1 MPLFDADLRAL
12 MAALD
17 RSRARVE
24 FSPDGT
30 VQVANANFLDLMGY
44 TLAEVVGRRHTMFV
58 AEAERDSDA
67 YRLFWESLRRGEAQT
82 REFKRIAKDGRA
94 VWIQATYDPVLDRAG
109 RVTRVVKFA
118 SDVTAQVLR
127 TLDHDGQLDALHR
140 SQAVIEFALDGTIL
154 TANANFLDAVGY
166 RVEEIQGRHH
176 SLFVDPAE
184 QAGAAYRGFW
194 ERLGRGEFASGEF
207 RRIAKG
213 GREIWIQATYNP
225 IRDRDG
231 VPVKVVK
238 FASDIT
244 RQKLHSADATGQ
256 LAAVNRSQAVIEFA
270 PDATVLSAN
279 ENFLAAV
286 GYGIEEVRGQ
296 PHAMFVDAHYAQSPD
311 YAAFWERL
319 RRGEFATG
327 MFQRIAKGG
336 RPVWIQASYNPIF
349 DPNGRLTKIVKYAT
363 DVTANMAARSVAI
376 NAAEQTLEHVQAIT
390 ASVEAMNAAA
400 AGISHAMAQSKEAV
414 DDIHRRA
421 DVADAATERLKAAAG
436 AMGGV
441 ASMIAGIA
449 QQINL
454 LALNATIEAARAGE
468 AGRGFAVVATEVKE
482 LAGQA
487 AAATAR
493 ISGEVVGMQAV
504 SAEVADTLASIT
516 SAIGTISTHVEGVS
530 TATEEQQRATGDIL
544 TRMRQ
549 AASGVSSIGA
559 SLDDWTDGMEERRS
573 ERRARVFLPAEI
585 LWDGQRVSCSV
596 RDLTEGGARLHVA
609 RPDQIPDRFVLVLED
624 GRRFECETRHRA
636 GATINTQ
643 FRSRAAGRA
652 RQAA

>member
-166 RVEEIQGRHH
+166 RIEEIRGRHH
-176 SLFVDPAE
+176 SLFVDSAE

-279 ENFLAAV
+279 ENFLATI
-286 GYGIEEVRGQ
+286 GYGTEEVRGQ

-336 RPVWIQASYNPIF
+336 RPIWIQASYNPIF

-400 AGISHAMAQSKEAV
+400 AGISHAMAQSKDAV

-421 DVADAATERLKAAAG
+421 DVADAATERLKSAAG

-493 ISGEVVGMQAV
+493 IGGEVVGMQAV
-504 SAEVADTLASIT
+504 SAEVANTLASIT

-530 TATEEQQRATGDIL
+530 TATGEQQRATGDIL
-544 TRMRQ
+544 ARMRQ
-549 AASGVSSIGA
+549 AASGVSSIGT

-573 ERRARVFLPAEI
+573 ERRARVFLSAEI

-596 RDLTEGGARLHVA
+596 RDLTEGGARLHVI
-609 RPDQIPDRFVLVLED
+609 RPDQIPDRFVLALED

-636 GATINTQ
+636 GATVNAQ
-643 FRSRAAGRA
+643 FRARAAGRA